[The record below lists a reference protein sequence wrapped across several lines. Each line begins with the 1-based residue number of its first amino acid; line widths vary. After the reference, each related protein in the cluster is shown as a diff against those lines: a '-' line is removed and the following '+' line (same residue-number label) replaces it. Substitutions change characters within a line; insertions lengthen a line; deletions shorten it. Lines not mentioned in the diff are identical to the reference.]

1 MKYQS
6 AVAGASEFCK
16 TGAMSLAILGI
27 GTVTPQQKI
36 QQHHAALLAGSLIGS
51 KAPAERTMQAMY
63 RQTRI
68 QQRSSVVLDESPDG
82 VITQNFFQPAKT
94 PEDLGPTTAQR
105 MQRYGSEATALST
118 AAVEKAL
125 GKANVKPEAIT
136 HLITCSCT
144 GFQAPGI
151 DVALMKNFD
160 LSDRVSRT
168 HIGFMGCHGGFSAL
182 RDAKAYAEADPYAV
196 VLIVCIELCSLHFQY
211 TEDPEQIVAN
221 SIFADGAAAIVGRSS
236 DAPEALPTD
245 TWCLVDQ
252 ASVLLPDSTDHMGW
266 SIGDNGFEMSL
277 SPEVPS
283 RIAQALPSLTDSFL
297 QPHHIV
303 RNAVSHWAVHPGGPR
318 ILTMVEAALEL
329 SSDSLNTSRDIL
341 SQYGNMSSATIFFIL
356 EQLFA
361 IKKTDATH
369 SNKSP
374 CVAMAFG
381 PGLTTELAL
390 FE

>member
-1 MKYQS
+1 
-6 AVAGASEFCK
+6 
-16 TGAMSLAILGI
+16 
-27 GTVTPQQKI
+27 
-36 QQHHAALLAGSLIGS
+36 
-51 KAPAERTMQAMY
+51 
-63 RQTRI
+63 
-68 QQRSSVVLDESPDG
+68 
-82 VITQNFFQPAKT
+82 
-94 PEDLGPTTAQR
+94 
-105 MQRYGSEATALST
+105 
-118 AAVEKAL
+118 
-125 GKANVKPEAIT
+125 
-136 HLITCSCT
+136 
-144 GFQAPGI
+144 
-151 DVALMKNFD
+151 
-160 LSDRVSRT
+160 
-168 HIGFMGCHGGFSAL
+168 
-182 RDAKAYAEADPYAV
+182 
-196 VLIVCIELCSLHFQY
+196 
-211 TEDPEQIVAN
+211 
-221 SIFADGAAAIVGRSS
+221 
-236 DAPEALPTD
+236 
-245 TWCLVDQ
+245 
-252 ASVLLPDSTDHMGW
+252 MGW

-303 RNAVSHWAVHPGGPR
+303 RNGVSHWAVHPGGPR

-361 IKKTDATH
+361 MKKTDATH